1 MCPAPSHLPPV
12 SLGSGIP
19 AGYWGSVAS
28 EVTAAMQASPPMT
41 LGHMHSPH
49 ARVRESLVRTLH
61 LREEVEG
68 GRSLPAEEDKRT
80 EAQGDREPEKGA
92 RGGQEACCWVCRLG
106 GPQRGFQVPRSW
118 GVRKDPESDRQDFS
132 VNLQFLQNNK

>member
-1 MCPAPSHLPPV
+1 MPSHLPLV

-19 AGYWGSVAS
+19 VGYWGSVAA
-28 EVTAAMQASPPMT
+28 EVTAAMQVSPPTT

-49 ARVRESLVRTLH
+49 AWVRESLVRPLH
-61 LREEVEG
+61 LRKEMEG

-80 EAQGDREPEKGA
+80 EAQEDREPEKGA
-92 RGGQEACCWVCRLG
+92 GGQEACCWVRRLG

-118 GVRKDPESDRQDFS
+118 GVRKDPESDCHDFS
-132 VNLQFLQNNK
+132 VNLQFLKNNK